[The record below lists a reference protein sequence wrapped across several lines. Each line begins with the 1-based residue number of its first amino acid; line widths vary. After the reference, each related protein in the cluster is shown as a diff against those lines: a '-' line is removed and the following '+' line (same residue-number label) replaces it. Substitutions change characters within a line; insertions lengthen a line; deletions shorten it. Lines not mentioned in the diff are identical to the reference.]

1 MNSIQDCN
9 TQMLSDRGE
18 WTLIGPL
25 GDGEPQELTI
35 RSKAGMGRK
44 VPGRSGACEAESL
57 PFVRRSV
64 IGRFRPKSGIRRLGG
79 DLRSGRSLRPEN
91 KAFARL
97 GFQCRID
104 QWHSKAQSN
113 GPTQRGTRSRA
124 VQKSARGAI
133 TAMLPD
139 FRSAFAACR
148 VIRSRRVLTSHCGPN
163 ALCSRLHGS
172 VRA

>member
-64 IGRFRPKSGIRRLGG
+64 IGRFRPMAGIDRPGRR
-79 DLRSGRSLRPEN
+79 S
-91 KAFARL
+91 
-97 GFQCRID
+97 
-104 QWHSKAQSN
+104 
-113 GPTQRGTRSRA
+113 
-124 VQKSARGAI
+124 
-133 TAMLPD
+133 
-139 FRSAFAACR
+139 
-148 VIRSRRVLTSHCGPN
+148 
-163 ALCSRLHGS
+163 
-172 VRA
+172 